1 MRAARS
7 RRFPGDGVITCCIS
21 SDVVCGPLERLESY
35 KNLQVRHAAPFASCT
50 LDARAAMKMLK

>member
-50 LDARAAMKMLK
+50 LEQP